1 MKTLANNLKR
11 VALMMVTVLFVQ
23 SSFSFA
29 NNVFSPSST
38 LIEESEA
45 TLYSSNNKYDDQNL
59 QIEDWM
65 FDTDYFATPETK
77 QNIKLEEWMF
87 DVAYFE
93 NDNNNDGEEIELAE
107 WMFDTSYFKSDND
120 DIDFIEM
127 TDRSFDP
134 ETFKDCTVEMA
145 DIN

>member
-1 MKTLANNLKR
+1 
-11 VALMMVTVLFVQ
+11 
-23 SSFSFA
+23 
-29 NNVFSPSST
+29 
-38 LIEESEA
+38 
-45 TLYSSNNKYDDQNL
+45 
-59 QIEDWM
+59 M
-65 FDTDYFATPETK
+65 FDTEYFATTETT
-77 QNIKLEEWMF
+77 QNVKLEEWMF

-93 NDNNNDGEEIELAE
+93 NDNNNEGEEIEIAEWMFDTEYFATTETKHNINLEEWMFDVAYFENENCNDGEEIEIAE

-134 ETFKDCTVEMA
+134 ETFKECTVEMA